1 MISTLL
7 SNDDVITFVNRN
19 LEPYRGYHTFMRS
32 LPYLLKNRPN
42 LHVLIIGGN
51 GVSYGNPPPNGGSW
65 SEIFAA
71 EVRPHLTDQQWR
83 QIHFLGKVPYEDYV
97 SILKLST
104 VHVYLTYPFVLSWSL
119 LEAMSIGC
127 AIVASDTPPLYE
139 CIIQKDTG
147 VLTSFFDPKKLSDEI
162 VNLLENPELRKKLGA
177 NARQFA
183 CDHYDLSS
191 VILPRQIKWV
201 NSLLDD

>member
-1 MISTLL
+1 MATNPFSRESTLRGL
-7 SNDDVITFVNRN
+7 CLY
-19 LEPYRGYHTFMRS
+19 LEAFYCTCIS
-32 LPYLLKNRPN
+32 
-42 LHVLIIGGN
+42 
-51 GVSYGNPPPNGGSW
+51 
-65 SEIFAA
+65 
-71 EVRPHLTDQQWR
+71 
-83 QIHFLGKVPYEDYV
+83 
-97 SILKLST
+97 
-104 VHVYLTYPFVLSWSL
+104 TYPFVLSWSL